1 MLPWGFPTTH
11 HFVNAATKRVAAHTA
26 GAHNV
31 SHPKAPPRPYIV
43 AHAHVG
49 CLRVCPR
56 NEGFWWPPLDRSHV
70 AVRDVVCRTISQH
83 TGKPEIGDA
92 DPAVC
97 VVHLMPQHA

>member
-1 MLPWGFPTTH
+1 MGISHHSPFRKRSSQTSSCTH
-11 HFVNAATKRVAAHTA
+11 THTH
-26 GAHNV
+26 AHNV
-31 SHPKAPPRPYIV
+31 SRPKAPPRPYIV

-49 CLRVCPR
+49 CFRVCPR

-70 AVRDVVCRTISQH
+70 AVRDVICRAISQH